1 MWSSTVCTCSYSS
14 LDDIESCN
22 EGQSC
27 GQWFILGLYDSI
39 AHFNDGSIASSEIFK
54 TWKWCQVTTWWY
66 KIRAAYRTSELQLKR
81 RKIIRHCRKKKHYKN
96 LDKEE
101 PNHQAGGFWEWVNI
115 CFTYLMFCFIYM
127 YYFLYSNRFNTNNK
141 RHFLSNGNREEL

>member
-1 MWSSTVCTCSYSS
+1 MWALIYFGS
-14 LDDIESCN
+14 LWFYCPF
-22 EGQSC
+22 
-27 GQWFILGLYDSI
+27 QWWV
-39 AHFNDGSIASSEIFK
+39 NCIFRDFK
-54 TWKWCQVTTWWY
+54 NMKMMPGDHMMKVY
-66 KIRAAYRTSELQLKR
+66 KSRKSHKIHAAYRMSELQLKR

-101 PNHQAGGFWEWVNI
+101 PNHQYGGFWEWVNI